1 MARIARNQFETAFFH
16 NMTQGI
22 NKEYIFEE
30 NRCKK
35 KYLELIEEKSNQCD
49 IRLISYTIM
58 DNHSHILLY
67 TENIENMSSFMK
79 KINEEFAMYYNY
91 INNRV
96 GIVFRNRYR
105 TQPIL
110 SEKQLFNCIRYIYN
124 NPVRANM
131 VLNPEEYI
139 YSNFKDFQVEF
150 ESNNFLDIVNKKINC
165 QFSFPKNEDKELVGQ
180 EEFLDTT
187 EDKEIFVRDFIKEYQ
202 KDYNFMFGKNIEEMK
217 KLVKYLK
224 ENMKVSNNLLSEL
237 LHISKSTITRYY
249 KSSK

>member
-1 MARIARNQFETAFFH
+1 
-16 NMTQGI
+16 
-22 NKEYIFEE
+22 
-30 NRCKK
+30 
-35 KYLELIEEKSNQCD
+35 
-49 IRLISYTIM
+49 M

>member
-1 MARIARNQFETAFFH
+1 M
-16 NMTQGI
+16 
-22 NKEYIFEE
+22 
-30 NRCKK
+30 
-35 KYLELIEEKSNQCD
+35 
-49 IRLISYTIM
+49 ISYTIM

-79 KINEEFAMYYNY
+79 KINEEFKMYYNY

-165 QFSFPKNEDKELVGQ
+165 QFIFPKNEDKELVGQ